1 MQARLH
7 NFIIFSVLQS
17 CCDLTGARYM
27 HDSNS
32 NFIANC
38 ILDCIAIAN
47 CILIALRFNYGLYLF
62 QPVCLGF
69 L

>member
-1 MQARLH
+1 
-7 NFIIFSVLQS
+7 
-17 CCDLTGARYM
+17 M

-38 ILDCIAIAN
+38 ILDCIAIAD
-47 CILIALRFNYGLYLF
+47 CILIALRFNYGFYLF

-69 L
+69 CDFLGFSNFKNKNNKMIV